1 MLYKRQSKPRT
12 EGSVSRHRLSVRELA
27 RLEIP
32 RDACVL
38 DIGTSTGV
46 SILVT
51 AEAGA
56 KE

>member
-1 MLYKRQSKPRT
+1 MQSKGQSKPRT
-12 EGSVSRHRLSVRELA
+12 EGSLSRRRLSIRELV

-38 DIGTSTGV
+38 DIGSSTGL

-56 KE
+56 NK

>member
-1 MLYKRQSKPRT
+1 MQSTRQSKLRT
-12 EGSVSRHRLSVRELA
+12 EASVSRRRLSLRELA

-38 DIGTSTGV
+38 DIASSTGL
-46 SILVT
+46 SILIT
-51 AEAGA
+51 AEASA

>member
-1 MLYKRQSKPRT
+1 MQSRRQSKLRT
-12 EGSVSRHRLSVRELA
+12 EGSVSRCRLSVRELA

-38 DIGTSTGV
+38 DIGSSTGL

-51 AEAGA
+51 AEASA

>member
-1 MLYKRQSKPRT
+1 MQSKRQSKLRT
-12 EGSVSRHRLSVRELA
+12 EGSVSRRRLSVRELA

-38 DIGTSTGV
+38 DIGSSAGL

-51 AEAGA
+51 AEAGE